1 MNERVA
7 IVGLGWAGFRPVTPD
22 QSYKELMYEAAVRA
36 YADAGVDPRRDV
48 ESFVTVAEDFHEG
61 TSIFDEYVPDQ
72 LGAVLKPV
80 HTITGD
86 GLHGL
91 ATAYMLVRTGQFEV
105 VAVEGH
111 SKASNIMTKSQVTAY
126 AQDPVLNRPLRLNT
140 HFVAGLE
147 MNRYLY
153 ETGTTHE
160 QCAAVVVKNRRNALR
175 NPSAPYGAELTLG
188 DIMAG
193 PPLAWPLG
201 RRETAEHADGAIVL
215 VLASETRARQM
226 TRHMTR
232 HLTHRPVW
240 IRGVG
245 WCNDSPSLESR
256 DWAQA
261 PYVRKATRM
270 AYRQAGIHNPAR
282 EIDFLE
288 VDDTYAYKELQA
300 LEAQGFCRS
309 GEAGK
314 LTEAGFTG
322 PDGELPVNV
331 SGGSLGLGHLLDATG
346 LARVLEV
353 ALQLRGEAGPRQLEG
368 VEVGLAQSWRGVPT
382 TSGAV
387 AILGN

>member
-48 ESFVTVAEDFHEG
+48 ESFITVAEDFHEG

-80 HTITGD
+80 HTIGGD

-91 ATAYMLVRTGQFEV
+91 AAAYMLIRTGEFEV
-105 VAVEGH
+105 VVVEGH
-111 SKASNIMTKSQVTAY
+111 SKASNNLTLSEVTAY
-126 AQDPVLNRPLRLNT
+126 AQDPVLNRPLRFNT

-147 MNRYLY
+147 MNRYMY

-175 NPSAPYGAELTLG
+175 NPSAPYAAELTLG
-188 DIMAG
+188 DVLAG

-201 RRETAEHADGAIVL
+201 HRETAEHADGAIVL
-215 VLASETRARQM
+215 VLASEAKAHHLTRQM
-226 TRHMTR
+226 TRQM
-232 HLTHRPVW
+232 THRPVW
-240 IRGVG
+240 IRGMG
-245 WCNDSPSLESR
+245 WCNGSPSLESR

-261 PYVRKATRM
+261 LYVQEAAHM

-282 EIDFLE
+282 EIDFVE

-300 LEAQGFCRS
+300 LEALGFCRL
-309 GEAGK
+309 GEAGE
-314 LTEAGFTG
+314 LTEAGVTALG
-322 PDGELPVNV
+322 GDLPVNV
-331 SGGSLGLGHLLDATG
+331 SGGSLGMGHLLDAAG
-346 LARVLEV
+346 LARALEV
-353 ALQLRGEAGPRQLEG
+353 ALQLRGEAGSRQLDG
-368 VEVGLAQSWRGVPT
+368 VEAGLAQSWRGVPT
-382 TSGAV
+382 TSGVV